1 MQAQSNTLLLSLPWP
16 VVRAFVLCVTAVYT
30 HSHTVS
36 EQNMVNGGDP
46 LMQSPNIM
54 YQQPMGGSPL
64 PPQLSDNP
72 QLPQPG
78 TGTITTSGGS
88 FPLPPT
94 PTSSV
99 DLDKKTVQTKLMS
112 PTSVPASQPLSSTA
126 PSQPLPIEPKAE
138 IKTEIKTEQVSSTP
152 SVATGRNPLPST
164 TDGSVDMGHSEP
176 LPSVSAA
183 PTPQVPSG
191 TQCSFLFWDY
201 YPLNDLPLSLSP
213 FFPLSI

>member
-1 MQAQSNTLLLSLPWP
+1 M
-16 VVRAFVLCVTAVYT
+16 LCVTAVNT

-36 EQNMVNGGDP
+36 DQNMVNGDP
-46 LMQSPNIM
+46 LMQSTNFM
-54 YQQPMGGSPL
+54 YQQPIGGSPL

-78 TGTITTSGGS
+78 TGTITTSGSS

-99 DLDKKTVQTKLMS
+99 DLDKKTIQTKLMS
-112 PTSVPASQPLSSTA
+112 PTSVPASQPPSSTA
-126 PSQPLPIEPKAE
+126 PSQPLSIEPKTE
-138 IKTEIKTEQVSSTP
+138 IKMEIKTEQVSSTP
-152 SVATGRNPLPST
+152 PVATSRNPLPST
-164 TDGSVDMGHSEP
+164 TDGSVDMGPSEP

-191 TQCSFLFWDY
+191 MQCSFLFRTTI
-201 YPLNDLPLSLSP
+201 L
-213 FFPLSI
+213 